1 MAARGGTDPCRLLPP
16 SAAPL
21 PPYIPRHAF
30 SDLPGNLGSAP
41 NCRAQRLRHDP
52 RARRRDAAVRVRRG
66 HPAPDDALRGEL
78 CAVGDF
84 LHAFSCRSLSRGDRI
99 DQDPWATGANG
110 ADAVVWAE
118 RGEEGG
124 DAGASA
130 WRGRGSVRGGRSR
143 GEAGVGVGGGGGGG
157 EGCGPEA
164 PGAVD
169 RVYR

>member
-78 CAVGDF
+78 CVVGD
-84 LHAFSCRSLSRGDRI
+84 LDRKSTRLNSSHVAI
-99 DQDPWATGANG
+99 SYAVFCLKKKKNKTKTNKAT
-110 ADAVVWAE
+110 
-118 RGEEGG
+118 
-124 DAGASA
+124 
-130 WRGRGSVRGGRSR
+130 
-143 GEAGVGVGGGGGGG
+143 
-157 EGCGPEA
+157 
-164 PGAVD
+164 
-169 RVYR
+169 

>member
-78 CAVGDF
+78 CVVGDLF
-84 LHAFSCRSLSRGDRI
+84 HAFSCRSLSRGDRA
-99 DQDPWATGANG
+99 DEDARATGAYG
-110 ADAVVWAE
+110 ADADVW
-118 RGEEGG
+118 
-124 DAGASA
+124 DAGVVEASHVGA
-130 WRGRGSVRGGRSR
+130 GSYHI
-143 GEAGVGVGGGGGGG
+143 
-157 EGCGPEA
+157 
-164 PGAVD
+164 AVI
-169 RVYR
+169 